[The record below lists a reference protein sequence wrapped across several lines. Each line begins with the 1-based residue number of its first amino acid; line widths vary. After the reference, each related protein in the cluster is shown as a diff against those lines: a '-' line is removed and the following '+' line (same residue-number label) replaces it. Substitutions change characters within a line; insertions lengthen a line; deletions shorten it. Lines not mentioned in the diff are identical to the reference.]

1 MQIVSLIDQFPLYI
15 IFQVRH
21 PQSMVRIYIGGLTF
35 AIKYVSSHLLH
46 DLVALSAIGF
56 HSKLHDIIL
65 YDVITNAR
73 AQKKEEKE
81 NKMKCTLLSVEIIHI
96 ID

>member
-1 MQIVSLIDQFPLYI
+1 
-15 IFQVRH
+15 
-21 PQSMVRIYIGGLTF
+21 MVRIYIGGLTF

-65 YDVITNAR
+65 YDAITNAT
-73 AQKKEEKE
+73 AQKEEEEEKE

>member
-46 DLVALSAIGF
+46 DLVALLAIGF

-65 YDVITNAR
+65 YDVVTNAS
-73 AQKKEEKE
+73 AQKEKE
-81 NKMKCTLLSVEIIHI
+81 NKMKCRLLSVEIIHI